1 VESRF
6 KLKATFSDAM
16 INYELSQKLKLKGS
30 GEFNHLNHYS

>member
-1 VESRF
+1 MESRF
-6 KLKATFSDAM
+6 KLKATCSDAM